1 MVVGL
6 VAGSF
11 LGFGVYSAQ
20 IRKNGRFTA
29 TESHTLG
36 IIMDL
41 GGSPTHPFFLSLS
54 LSRFS
59 LLGAAATVRNAD
71 Q

>member
-54 LSRFS
+54 LSLS
-59 LLGAAATVRNAD
+59 LFPLRSSCYSS
-71 Q
+71 QR